1 MRKNQSAFRRKP
13 DEETPSGQV
22 LLVGDIL
29 KHLSG
34 LARLHREKKVG
45 NVKLSRGLNDL
56 VRALRPYAESP
67 ISELSDAIAS
77 ACDARNVDSA
87 STPALLHSESHLPLN
102 PGLRRNDG
110 GLNGKRFHSR
120 ESAAGKS
127 VSGRLRSDLPS
138 DLESLCHEDVER
150 ILDDGSYTKKELAE
164 LGFRRFGI
172 SRSSL
177 THLRKEDALK
187 SIKSALENELIL
199 GSISE
204 MAQRAGRARTN

>member
-1 MRKNQSAFRRKP
+1 MRNNQSKLHRKR
-13 DEETPSGQV
+13 DEDIQNGQALQV
-22 LLVGDIL
+22 DDIL
-29 KHLSG
+29 QYLSS
-34 LARLHREKKVG
+34 LAKLHKEKKTG
-45 NVKLSRGLNDL
+45 NVKLNQGLNDL

-87 STPALLHSESHLPLN
+87 STPALLHSKSHLPLN

-110 GLNGKRFHSR
+110 ELNGKRFHSR

-150 ILDDGSYTKKELAE
+150 ILDDGSYTKKQLAE